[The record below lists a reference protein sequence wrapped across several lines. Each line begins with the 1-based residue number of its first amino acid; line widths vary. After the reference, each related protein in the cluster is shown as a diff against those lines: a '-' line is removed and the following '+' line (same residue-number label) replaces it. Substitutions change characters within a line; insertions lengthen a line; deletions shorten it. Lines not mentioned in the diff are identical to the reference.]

1 MIRDFCP
8 AGRRVSLKRTC
19 QLPLTALDS
28 LIFLKWAGNSV
39 KSKRL
44 KTRRPKAPDA
54 ARIPARKASPSA
66 NRRFGK
72 LFEDLVELQIRLLAP
87 NGCPWDRQQTH
98 ESLRTYLIEEA
109 YEVLDALESGDPD
122 KFAEELGDLLLQI
135 IFHSQLASQAG
146 RFNVGD
152 VIERVHTKMV
162 RRHPH
167 VFGTDK
173 ADSAAQVL
181 KNWEQLKA
189 EERRQERAA
198 RGLDAA
204 DESDDKS
211 ASLLSGIPRTLPA
224 VMEAYQLTRRASRV
238 GFDWPNIA
246 GVLEKLREEIQE
258 LEAEIANGDA
268 AKIESEAG
276 DLLFSVVNVVRFLK
290 LDPEIALK
298 KANRKFIERFR
309 DMETEAAAA
318 GKKLADLNPAELDT
332 LWNSAKLRQLNPP
345 LTRKARR

>member
-1 MIRDFCP
+1 
-8 AGRRVSLKRTC
+8 
-19 QLPLTALDS
+19 
-28 LIFLKWAGNSV
+28 V
-39 KSKRL
+39 KSKRQI
-44 KTRRPKAPDA
+44 TRRPKS
-54 ARIPARKASPSA
+54 ARAKNKIAKKASA
-66 NRRFGK
+66 NPRFGK

-87 NGCPWDRQQTH
+87 NGCPWDREQTH

-189 EERRQERAA
+189 EERRQDRAA
-198 RGLDAA
+198 RGLSDA
-204 DESDDKS
+204 DGPVEKS

-238 GFDWPNIA
+238 GFDWPNVV

-258 LEAEIANGDA
+258 LEAEIANGNQ

-298 KANRKFIERFR
+298 KSNHKFIERFR
-309 DMETEAAAA
+309 DMEIAALSD
-318 GKKLADLNPAELDT
+318 GKKLADLNAAELDA
-332 LWNSAKLRQLNPP
+332 LWNTAKLKQSSVP
-345 LTRKARR
+345 LAKKARR

>member
-1 MIRDFCP
+1 M
-8 AGRRVSLKRTC
+8 
-19 QLPLTALDS
+19 
-28 LIFLKWAGNSV
+28 
-39 KSKRL
+39 KSKRQ
-44 KTRRPKAPDA
+44 KTKQPNKSLRRPKPLRAPSSA
-54 ARIPARKASPSA
+54 A

-72 LFEDLVELQIRLLAP
+72 LFEDLVEVQIRLLAP
-87 NGCPWDRQQTH
+87 NGCPWDREQTH

-146 RFNVGD
+146 LFNVGD
-152 VIERVHTKMV
+152 VIQRVHTKME

-173 ADSAAQVL
+173 ADSAGQVL
-181 KNWEQLKA
+181 KNWEHLKA

-198 RGLDAA
+198 RGLQAVDAS
-204 DESDDKS
+204 DEKS

-238 GFDWPNIA
+238 GFDWPNVE
-246 GVLEKLREEIQE
+246 GVLEKLREEIKE
-258 LEAEIANGDA
+258 LESEIASGDA

-298 KANRKFIERFR
+298 KANRKFVERFR
-309 DMETEAAAA
+309 DMESEGAAS
-318 GKKLADLNPAELDT
+318 GKKLADLNAAELDA
-332 LWNSAKLRQLNPP
+332 LWNAAKMRELNPP
-345 LTRKARR
+345 LARKTRR

>member
-1 MIRDFCP
+1 M
-8 AGRRVSLKRTC
+8 
-19 QLPLTALDS
+19 
-28 LIFLKWAGNSV
+28 
-39 KSKRL
+39 KSKRQI
-44 KTRRPKAPDA
+44 TRRPKS
-54 ARIPARKASPSA
+54 ARAKNKIAKKASA
-66 NRRFGK
+66 NPRFGK

-87 NGCPWDRQQTH
+87 NGCPWDREQTH
-98 ESLRTYLIEEA
+98 ETLRTYLIEEA

-167 VFGTDK
+167 VFGNDK
-173 ADSAAQVL
+173 ADSAADVL

-189 EERRQERAA
+189 EERRQDRVA
-198 RGLDAA
+198 RGLSDADA
-204 DESDDKS
+204 FDEKT

-258 LEAEIANGDA
+258 LEAEIANGNA

-309 DMETEAAAA
+309 DMETDAASA
-318 GKKLADLNPAELDT
+318 GKKLADMNADELDE
-332 LWNSAKLRQLNPP
+332 LWNSAKLKQSSPP
-345 LTRKARR
+345 LAKKARR

>member
-1 MIRDFCP
+1 M
-8 AGRRVSLKRTC
+8 
-19 QLPLTALDS
+19 
-28 LIFLKWAGNSV
+28 
-39 KSKRL
+39 KSK
-44 KTRRPKAPDA
+44 KQITRRPKTSRTKNNRAKKS
-54 ARIPARKASPSA
+54 PANPA
-66 NRRFGK
+66 FGK
-72 LFEDLVELQIRLLAP
+72 LFENLVELQIRLLAP
-87 NGCPWDRQQTH
+87 NGCPWDREQTH

-181 KNWEQLKA
+181 KNWEQLKV
-189 EERRQERAA
+189 EERRVARAER
-198 RGLDAA
+198 GVKWA
-204 DESDDKS
+204 DSS
-211 ASLLSGIPRTLPA
+211 RHAPVSILSGIPSTLPA
-224 VMEAYQLTRRASRV
+224 VLQAYQLTRRASRV

-258 LEAEIANGDA
+258 LETEIASGNKS
-268 AKIESEAG
+268 KIESESG
-276 DLLFSVVNVVRFLK
+276 DLLFSVVNVVRFLQ
-290 LDPEIALK
+290 LDPEIVLK
-298 KANRKFIERFR
+298 NANRKFFERFGE
-309 DMETEAAAA
+309 MEIEAADN
-318 GKKLADLNPAELDT
+318 GQKLANLSPAELDA
-332 LWNSAKLRQLNPP
+332 LWNNAKKRQTAWDLS
-345 LTRKARR
+345 RKARR

>member
-1 MIRDFCP
+1 MK
-8 AGRRVSLKRTC
+8 LKNPT
-19 QLPLTALDS
+19 
-28 LIFLKWAGNSV
+28 
-39 KSKRL
+39 
-44 KTRRPKAPDA
+44 TRRPKSS
-54 ARIPARKASPSA
+54 PAKNKPAKKASANPS
-66 NRRFGK
+66 FGK

-87 NGCPWDRQQTH
+87 NGCPWDREQTH

-152 VIERVHTKMV
+152 VIERVHTKMA

-173 ADSAAQVL
+173 ADSASDVL

-189 EERRQERAA
+189 EERRQDRAA
-198 RGLDAA
+198 RGLNDADVS
-204 DESDDKS
+204 DEKS

-258 LEAEIANGDA
+258 LEAEITNGNG

-298 KANRKFIERFR
+298 KVNRKFIERFSS
-309 DMETEAAAA
+309 MENEAGAN
-318 GKKLADLNPAELDT
+318 GKKLADLNANELDE
-332 LWNSAKLRQLNPP
+332 LWNSVKTRQLNKP
-345 LTRKARR
+345 LARKARR

>member
-1 MIRDFCP
+1 M
-8 AGRRVSLKRTC
+8 
-19 QLPLTALDS
+19 
-28 LIFLKWAGNSV
+28 
-39 KSKRL
+39 KSKKQTSRRSKL
-44 KTRRPKAPDA
+44 SRATKKT
-54 ARIPARKASPSA
+54 ARKLTTPA
-66 NRRFGK
+66 NPRFGE

-87 NGCPWDRQQTH
+87 NGCPWDREQTH

-135 IFHSQLASQAG
+135 IFHSQLAAQAG

-198 RGLDAA
+198 RGLSAA
-204 DESDDKS
+204 ETSDDKS
-211 ASLLSGIPRTLPA
+211 TSLLSGIPRTLPA

-238 GFDWPNIA
+238 GFDWPNIS
-246 GVLEKLREEIQE
+246 GVLEKLREEIHE
-258 LEAEIANGDA
+258 LEIEITNGNADNIA
-268 AKIESEAG
+268 SEAG

-298 KANRKFIERFR
+298 KANRKFVDRFR
-309 DMETEAAAA
+309 DMESEAAST
-318 GKKLADLNPAELDT
+318 GKKLVDLNATELDA
-332 LWNSAKLRQLNPP
+332 LWNNAKARQLNPP
-345 LTRKARR
+345 LARKARR